1 MRPPLWLQRLRS
13 GISGWSASNDRR
25 NNSLFHEQ
33 MCCIY
38 NTNPNKFR
46 PIVPHRNVVNSVVE
60 PDVSGPPESE
70 SGSNSMRYGSGSGSK
85 SFYNQAKIVLKKF
98 LLFCNFFMTF
108 YL

>member
-1 MRPPLWLQRLRS
+1 VATAAEVRYIRVVCIQYKKQQ
-13 GISGWSASNDRR
+13 
-25 NNSLFHEQ
+25 SLSRTNVLYLH
-33 MCCIY
+33 
-38 NTNPNKFR
+38 TNPNTFR
-46 PIVPHRNVVNSVVE
+46 PIVPYRNVVNSVVE

-98 LLFCNFFMTF
+98 LLFCDFMTF